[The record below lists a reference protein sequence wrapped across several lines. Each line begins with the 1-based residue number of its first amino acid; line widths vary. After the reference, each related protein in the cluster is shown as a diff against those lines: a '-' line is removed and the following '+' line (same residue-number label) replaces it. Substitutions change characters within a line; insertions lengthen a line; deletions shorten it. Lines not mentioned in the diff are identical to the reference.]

1 MKREKMPDR
10 YFEDFEIGEEWV
22 YPAWKL
28 DQDELVGFAKR
39 YDPQPMHTDPVGALD
54 GPYGGLIAS
63 GWQTALHCI
72 QPFLEEVMKHT
83 AGLASPGFETFQ
95 WLKPVRPG
103 EPVTP
108 MIKVLDSR
116 RSKSKP
122 DLGLVQFEFSGADSA
137 GDTVWRAEGTFF
149 ISARNSG

>member
-22 YPAWKL
+22 YPAWTL
-28 DQDELVGFAKR
+28 DHHELVEFAKR

-95 WLKPVRPG
+95 WLKPVRPE

-122 DLGLVQFEFSGADSA
+122 NLGLVRFEFSGADSA
-137 GDTVWRAEGTFF
+137 GDTVWRADGTFF
-149 ISARNSG
+149 ISTRNSV